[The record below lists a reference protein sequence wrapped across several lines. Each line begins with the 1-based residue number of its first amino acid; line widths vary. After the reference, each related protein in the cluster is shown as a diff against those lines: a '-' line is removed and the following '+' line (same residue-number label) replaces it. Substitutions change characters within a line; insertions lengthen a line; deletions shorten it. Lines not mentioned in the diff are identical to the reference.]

1 LAESYFRN
9 FMSDLIQTIT
19 TWANE
24 NQGLIAIGIFILGVV
39 GFFIKKL
46 LFSENGKTHIQ
57 KQKSG
62 DNSTNIQSGRDTNY
76 GNK

>member
-1 LAESYFRN
+1 MSIES
-9 FMSDLIQTIT
+9 IT
-19 TWANE
+19 TWANQ
-24 NQGLIAIGIFILGVV
+24 NQGLIAVGIFVLGII

-46 LFSENGKTHIQ
+46 FFSESTKTHIQ

-62 DNSTNIQSGRDTNY
+62 DNSVNIQSGRDTNY

>member
-1 LAESYFRN
+1 
-9 FMSDLIQTIT
+9 MDVHTIT
-19 TWANE
+19 NWANE
-24 NQGLIAIGIFILGVV
+24 NQGIIAIGIFVLGVI

-46 LFSENGKTHIQ
+46 FFSEAGKTHIQ

-62 DNSTNIQSGRDTNY
+62 DNSVNIQSGRDTNY

>member
-1 LAESYFRN
+1 
-9 FMSDLIQTIT
+9 MTDPIQTIT

-24 NQGLIAIGIFILGVV
+24 NQGLIAIGIFILGAI
-39 GFFIKKL
+39 GFIIRKL
-46 LFSENGKTHIQ
+46 FFSENGKTHIQ

-62 DNSTNIQSGRDTNY
+62 NNSVNVQSGRDTNY

>member
-1 LAESYFRN
+1 
-9 FMSDLIQTIT
+9 MDIHTIT
-19 TWANE
+19 TWINS
-24 NQGLIAIGIFILGVV
+24 NQGLTAVILFLLGII

-46 LFSENGKTHIQ
+46 FFSETGKTHTQ

-62 DNSTNIQSGRDTNY
+62 ANSINIQSGRDTNY

>member
-1 LAESYFRN
+1 MDTQS
-9 FMSDLIQTIT
+9 IT
-19 TWANE
+19 NWTNQ
-24 NQGLIAIGIFILGVV
+24 NQGLIAIGIFILGVI

-46 LFSENGKTHIQ
+46 CFSDTGEAHIQ

-62 DNSTNIQSGRDTNY
+62 DNSTNIQSGQDTNY

>member
-1 LAESYFRN
+1 MDFQS
-9 FMSDLIQTIT
+9 ITI
-19 TWANE
+19 WANE
-24 NQGLIAIGIFILGVV
+24 NQGLIAIAVFILGVI

-46 LFSENGKTHIQ
+46 FFSETSKTHIQ

-62 DNSTNIQSGRDTNY
+62 DNSLNIQSGRDTNY

>member
-1 LAESYFRN
+1 MTAT
-9 FMSDLIQTIT
+9 IQIIT
-19 TWANE
+19 DWANQ
-24 NQGLIAIGIFILGVV
+24 NQGLIAIVIFFLGVI

-46 LFSENGKTHIQ
+46 FFSESTKTHIQ

-62 DNSTNIQSGRDTNY
+62 NNSVNIQSGRDTNY

>member
-1 LAESYFRN
+1 ML
-9 FMSDLIQTIT
+9 DTINYI
-19 TWANE
+19 NE
-24 NQGLIAIGIFILGVV
+24 NQGLVAVGIFILGII

-46 LFSENGKTHIQ
+46 FFQETTKTHIQ

-62 DNSTNIQSGRDTNY
+62 DNSVNIQSGRDTNY

>member
-1 LAESYFRN
+1 MNIHA
-9 FMSDLIQTIT
+9 IT
-19 TWANE
+19 NWTNE
-24 NQGLIAIGIFILGVV
+24 NQGLVAIIIFALSVI

-46 LFSENGKTHIQ
+46 FFSETGKTHIQ

-62 DNSTNIQSGRDTNY
+62 DNSVNIQSGRDTNY

>member
-1 LAESYFRN
+1 MN
-9 FMSDLIQTIT
+9 IQSIT
-19 TWANE
+19 SWLNE
-24 NQGLIAIGIFILGVV
+24 NQGIIAISNFILGII

-46 LFSENGKTHIQ
+46 LFSSDGKNHIQ

-62 DNSTNIQSGRDTNY
+62 DNSLNIQSGKDTNY

>member
-1 LAESYFRN
+1 
-9 FMSDLIQTIT
+9 MIDPIQTIT
-19 TWANE
+19 DWANQ
-24 NQGLIAIGIFILGVV
+24 NQGLIAISIFILGVI

-46 LFSENGKTHIQ
+46 FFSEKGKTHIQ

-62 DNSTNIQSGRDTNY
+62 DNSVNVQSGRDTNY

>member
-1 LAESYFRN
+1 
-9 FMSDLIQTIT
+9 MDIQSIT
-19 TWANE
+19 NWVNQ
-24 NQGLIAIGIFILGVV
+24 NQGLVAIGIFVLGVI

-46 LFSENGKTHIQ
+46 LFSGDGKTHIK

-62 DNSTNIQSGRDTNY
+62 NDSINIQSGRDTNY

>member
-1 LAESYFRN
+1 MDFQ
-9 FMSDLIQTIT
+9 LITS
-19 TWANE
+19 WANQ
-24 NQGLIAIGIFILGVV
+24 NQGLIAVGIFVLGVI

-46 LFSENGKTHIQ
+46 FFSENGKTHTQ

-62 DNSTNIQSGRDTNY
+62 QKSVNIQSGRDTNY